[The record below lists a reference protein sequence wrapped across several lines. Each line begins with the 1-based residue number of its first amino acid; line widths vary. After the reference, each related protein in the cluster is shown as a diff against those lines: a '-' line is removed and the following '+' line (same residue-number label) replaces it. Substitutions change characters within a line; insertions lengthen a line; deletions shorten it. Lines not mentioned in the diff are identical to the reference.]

1 MANELLQGLLSNLL
15 TPVDPR
21 EAQRAEGARLVSM
34 MGTPGAAATYY
45 APQRAADFTKG
56 LGQLFGMDQRSP
68 QELLQEKLKGADIA
82 TPQGQA
88 AMLKMVEQIDPS
100 KALLLKMAFQE
111 QNQQQAAVDQ
121 TTKIQN
127 AALAGQVADDT
138 FRAAQQVE
146 QAAQNLRT
154 SNLNI
159 LQENRLAS
167 QAATDAIEASN
178 KAAANVE
185 TARNNLEDQKLRRLS
200 IENQTA
206 ALNQAQD
213 QLTATSQKAILS
225 ASAAGRIADG
235 TARGFTSLAND
246 YENSPPTSGFFGST
260 EKSFRDFMGT
270 QGGEEILRTRYSN
283 LMTSGAMANL
293 PPGAA
298 SDADV
303 ALALEGWP
311 NSYTNADTLAQF
323 MRGQAKLS
331 AYAAAAEQAR
341 ANYIADP
348 ANRGTDAGFDAK
360 WLAETTGSNEAAFK
374 KKLGERYGLDM
385 NDSALIGTDADFAA
399 TVGANK
405 QAAPTTPTPRA
416 TPMRGA
422 D

>member
-21 EAQRAEGARLVSM
+21 AAQRAEGARLVSM

-56 LGQLFGMDQRSP
+56 LGQLFGMAQRSP

-111 QNQQQAAVDQ
+111 QNQQQAAVNQ
-121 TTKIQN
+121 TTKIQD
-127 AALAGQVADDT
+127 ATLAGQVRDDA

-146 QAAQNLRT
+146 AANQNLRT
-154 SNLNI
+154 SNLQTA
-159 LQENRLAS
+159 QEERLKMQEAN
-167 QAATDAIEASN
+167 DAIEAAN

-185 TARNNLEDQKLRRLS
+185 TARNNLENQKLRGQQ
-200 IENQTA
+200 IELETA
-206 ALNQAQD
+206 KLNQVKQE
-213 QLTATSQKAILS
+213 LTATSQKAIFA
-225 ASAAGRIADG
+225 ASTAGRLADG
-235 TARGFTSLAND
+235 TARGFTNLAND

-270 QGGEEILRTRYSN
+270 QGGEEVLRTRYNN
-283 LMTSGAMANL
+283 LMTTGALANL

-303 ALALEGWP
+303 ALALSGWP
-311 NSYTNADTLAQF
+311 SSYTNADTLAQF
-323 MRGQAKLS
+323 MRGQAKLA

-348 ANRGTDAGFDAK
+348 ANKGTDAGFDAK

-399 TVGANK
+399 TVGASK
-405 QAAPTTPTPRA
+405 QPAPATTTPRM

>member
-34 MGTPGAAATYY
+34 MNTPGAAATYY

-56 LGQLFGMDQRSP
+56 LGQLFGMDTRSP
-68 QELLQEKLKGADIA
+68 QELLQEKLKGADMS
-82 TPQGQA
+82 TPAGQA

-111 QNQQQAAVDQ
+111 QNQQQAAVNQ
-121 TTKIQN
+121 NIKIQD
-127 AALAGQVADDT
+127 ATLAGQAADDT
-138 FRAAQQVE
+138 FRAAQQTE
-146 QAAQNLRT
+146 EANQNLRT
-154 SNLNI
+154 NA
-159 LQENRLAS
+159 LQTAQEERMALQVAN
-167 QAATDAIEASN
+167 DAIEASN

-185 TARNNLEDQKLRRLS
+185 TARNNLENQKLRGQQ
-200 IENQTA
+200 IELETA
-206 ALNQAQD
+206 KLNQVKQE
-213 QLTATSQKAILS
+213 LTATSQKAILA
-225 ASAAGRIADG
+225 ASAAGRLADG
-235 TARGFTSLAND
+235 TARGFTNLAKD

-270 QGGEEILRTRYSN
+270 QGGEDLLRTRYNN
-283 LMTSGAMANL
+283 LMTTGALANL

-303 ALALEGWP
+303 ALALSGWP
-311 NSYTNADTLAQF
+311 SSYTNGDTLAQF

-341 ANYIADP
+341 ADYIADP
-348 ANRGTDAGFDAK
+348 ANKGTDAGFDAK

-385 NDSALIGTDADFAA
+385 NDAAHEGTDADFNAVINA
-399 TVGANK
+399 SK
-405 QAAPTTPTPRA
+405 QPAPTARQGQ
-416 TPMRGA
+416 RGVN
-422 D
+422 